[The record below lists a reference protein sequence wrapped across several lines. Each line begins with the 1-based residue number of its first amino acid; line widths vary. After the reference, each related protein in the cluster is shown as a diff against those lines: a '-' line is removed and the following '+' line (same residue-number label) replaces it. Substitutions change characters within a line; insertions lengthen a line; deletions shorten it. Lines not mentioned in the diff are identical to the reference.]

1 METPFIFGKIASA
14 GFFTNRTEET
24 SHLTGNFK
32 SLINTVIISPR
43 RWGKSSLVQK
53 AAESILQKNQDIRF
67 CFIDLFN
74 VRSERQFY
82 QHFSGE
88 VLKATSGKA
97 DEIMETARN
106 FLMRVVPSI
115 SFSPAPET
123 DLSVNFDWK
132 EVQKQPDEIL
142 NLPEKIAQEKKLR
155 IMICIDE
162 FQNIAGFD
170 EPVEFQ
176 KTLRAHW
183 QKHQHVGYCLYGSKR
198 HMLLDVFNTQSM
210 PFYKFGDVIY
220 LDKIAEIHW
229 IPFIIE
235 RFELSGKKITENG
248 AKLICRLCENH
259 PFYVQQLAHLSWLRT
274 STECDEP
281 LVTEA
286 FENLLLQLGFLYQ
299 TNTDSLSAPQ
309 VYFLDAVLKG
319 EEKFS
324 SKEVIQNYKLGT
336 SANVSRIKKALINK
350 EIIEIHRN
358 NIEFIDPMYKHW
370 LRVHYFR

>member
-14 GFFTNRTEET
+14 GFFTNRTEEIH
-24 SHLTGNFK
+24 HLAGNFN

-53 AAESILQKNQDIRF
+53 AAEIILQNNQDIRF

-74 VRSERQFY
+74 IRSERQFY
-82 QHFSGE
+82 QHFSAE
-88 VLKATSGKA
+88 VLKATSGKT

-106 FLMRVVPSI
+106 FLMRVVPAI

-123 DLSVNFDWK
+123 DLSVSFDWK

-198 HMLLDVFNTQSM
+198 HMLLDVFNAQNM

-235 RFELSGKKITENG
+235 RFEISDKNITES
-248 AKLICRLCENH
+248 AARLICRLCENH

-274 STECDEP
+274 STECDEQ
-281 LVTEA
+281 LVNYA
-286 FENLLLQLGFLYQ
+286 FENLLLQFGFLYQ
-299 TNTDSLSAPQ
+299 TNTDALSSTQ

-324 SKEVIQNYKLGT
+324 SKEVIQNFNLGT
-336 SANVSRIKKALINK
+336 SANVSRIKQALINK
-350 EIIEIHRN
+350 EIMEIHGN
-358 NIEFIDPMYKHW
+358 IIEFIDPMYKHW
-370 LRVHYFR
+370 LRIHYFR